1 MNSLNCNVSKKLKVF
16 AILVL
21 LAVAVS
27 AAAQAQNAAWDSRFD
42 ANGFSGQVWAIA
54 IAPNGHVFAGGEFTT
69 TKDGLTQVSRV
80 AEWDG
85 YTWSALGAGGNN
97 GVSDRVR
104 AIAVDS
110 NNNVYV
116 GGIFTTAGG
125 SIAGR
130 IASWDGSNW
139 SDLDGGMAN
148 DVFAIAIDGDD
159 NVYAGGSFTVVGDG
173 AGGTTTA
180 LRIAM
185 WDGNNWSAMAGGMPD
200 IVNAIDVAPNG
211 DVIAGGVFTVAGGT
225 PALRVARWNGSSWS
239 ALGGGVTDVINA
251 VAVAANGDVFVGG
264 AFTIAGGNIAGRV
277 ARWNGS
283 TWSDL
288 DGGMS
293 DVVFALD
300 TNGSDL
306 YAGGIF
312 TVAGGT
318 SILRIARWNGIAWSG
333 LGDGVTDVVRAVRSR
348 GNDVWAG
355 GAFNQAGDI
364 PSFQFGRYNPDI
376 VPVFIQGFTAR
387 GFFDR
392 VDLAWQVWADEE
404 VSGYRI
410 YRRQG
415 GDSEFAPLGTGQLLP
430 ASATSHSDTR
440 VHPGAS
446 YEYRIGAVT
455 PDGAETLSRTIAA
468 RVPASGFVLD
478 QNFPNPFNPIT
489 TIRFSGPSG
498 VAVRIDIYDASGRS
512 VTSLFDGVSAGGVV
526 EVQWNGRSTDGTP
539 AGSGIYFC
547 RLTAGKQTITRK
559 MLLLK

>member
-1 MNSLNCNVSKKLKVF
+1 MKSVNSNFSKKLKIF

-21 LAVAVS
+21 LAIALG
-27 AAAQAQNAAWDSRFD
+27 AAAQAQNAAWDSRFY

-85 YTWSALGAGGNN
+85 YTWSALGTN

-125 SIAGR
+125 SYAGR
-130 IASWDGSNW
+130 IARWDGANW
-139 SDLDGGMAN
+139 SDLDGGMTN

-173 AGGTTTA
+173 AGGTTPA

-185 WDGNNWSAMAGGMPD
+185 WDGNNWNAMGGGMSNV
-200 IVNAIDVAPNG
+200 VNAIDVAPNG
-211 DVIAGGVFTVAGGT
+211 DVIAGGIFTTVAGGT
-225 PALRVARWNGSSWS
+225 AALRVARWTGSSWS
-239 ALGGGVTDVINA
+239 ALGGGLSDAVNA

-264 AFTIAGGNIAGRV
+264 NFTVAGGNIAGRV

-293 DVVFALD
+293 DAVNALAV
-300 TNGSDL
+300 NGSDL

-312 TVAGGT
+312 TSAGG
-318 SILRIARWNGIAWSG
+318 SPILRIAKWNGSAWSG
-333 LGDGVTDVVRAVRSR
+333 LGNGIANEMVRAIRSR

-355 GAFNQAGDI
+355 GGFTTAGGI

-387 GFFDR
+387 GFENR
-392 VDLAWQVWADEE
+392 VDLAWQIWADEE
-404 VSGYRI
+404 VSGYRV
-410 YRRQG
+410 YRRQS
-415 GDSEFAPLGTGQLLP
+415 GDAEFIALDAGQLLP
-430 ASATSHSDTR
+430 ASVTSHSDTGVR
-440 VHPGAS
+440 PGAT
-446 YEYRIGAVT
+446 YEYRLAAVT
-455 PDGAETLSRTIAA
+455 ADGAETLSRTIAA
-468 RVPASGFVLD
+468 RVPASEFVLD

-498 VAVRIDIYDASGRS
+498 MPVRIDIYDASGRA
-512 VTSLFDGVSAGGVV
+512 VTSLFNGVSEGGAV
-526 EVQWNGRSTDGTP
+526 EVQWNGRSADGTP

-547 RLTAGKQTITRK
+547 RLTAGKQTVTRK

>member
-1 MNSLNCNVSKKLKVF
+1 MKSLNSYNNNKLKVF

-21 LAVAVS
+21 LAVAV
-27 AAAQAQNAAWDSRFD
+27 ATVAQAQNAAWDSRFD

-85 YTWSALGAGGNN
+85 YTWSALGTGGNN

-104 AIAVDS
+104 TIAVDS
-110 NNNVYV
+110 NNKVYV

-130 IASWDGSNW
+130 IARWDGSNW
-139 SDLDGGMAN
+139 TDLDGGMAN

-185 WDGNNWSAMAGGMPD
+185 WDGNNWNAMAGGMSD
-200 IVNAIDVAPNG
+200 VVNAIDVAPNG
-211 DVIAGGVFTVAGGT
+211 DVIAGGIFTVAGGT
-225 PALRVARWNGSSWS
+225 TALRIARWTGSSWS
-239 ALGGGVTDVINA
+239 ALGGGLSDVVNA
-251 VAVAANGDVFVGG
+251 VAVAANGDVFAGG
-264 AFTIAGGNIAGRV
+264 VFTTAGGNIAGRV
-277 ARWNGS
+277 ALWNGS

-293 DVVFALD
+293 DVVNALSV
-300 TNGSDL
+300 NGGNL

-318 SILRIARWNGIAWSG
+318 SILRIAKWNGIAWSG

-355 GAFNQAGDI
+355 GAFNQAGVI

-376 VPVFIQGFTAR
+376 VPVFIQGFMAR
-387 GFFDR
+387 GFEDR
-392 VDLAWQVWADEE
+392 VELAWQVWADEE

-410 YRRQG
+410 YRRQS
-415 GDSEFAPLGTGQLLP
+415 GDAEFVLLGKGQLLP
-430 ASATSHSDTR
+430 ASATSHSDTGVR
-440 VHPGAS
+440 PGAT
-446 YEYRIGAVT
+446 YEYRLAAVT

-468 RVPASGFVLD
+468 QVPASGFVLD

-512 VTSLFDGVSAGGVV
+512 VTSLFEGVSAGGVI
-526 EVQWNGRSTDGTP
+526 EVQWNGRSADGTP